1 MAAMLII
8 LPKLKIMKKIF
19 FTLILSLSLL
29 CFLNISSASA
39 LGLKDAFTN
48 NSGLN
53 KIAGSARYDT
63 SLPNTPEFYVG
74 LAINLFFSLLGIVV
88 IGLAIYS
95 GILWMTARGD
105 EAKVTKAKDT
115 LTEVILG
122 LLFIVGGYALSIFL
136 LNVFTK

>member
-1 MAAMLII
+1 
-8 LPKLKIMKKIF
+8 MKKIF
-19 FTLILSLSLL
+19 FTIILSLSLL
-29 CFLNISSASA
+29 SFLNIQNALA
-39 LGLKDAFTN
+39 LGFKDAFKDS
-48 NSGLN
+48 SGIN
-53 KIAGSARYDT
+53 RIAGSARYDT
-63 SLPNTPEFYVG
+63 DLQATPEFYIG
-74 LAINLFFSLLGIVV
+74 LAINLFFSLLGVIV

-136 LNVFTK
+136 LNVFTT